1 MATNQEDF
9 KREADTELQLAERN
23 FCNFKSSN
31 NTYLFEFF
39 QNSVVWECNEKHWNG
54 IWNYV

>member
-9 KREADTELQLAERN
+9 KREADIELQLAEHN

-54 IWNYV
+54 I